1 MRMFF
6 SGFNEA
12 NSIIQIDDSH
22 FSVCFEYQDISFS
35 KANYS
40 EQESI
45 FLKWVEFLHSFNY
58 NDHIQVVC
66 AGKPLKTENYKKDFI
81 YNTENL
87 SDNEYKIASEF
98 NTAIENAI
106 GNKDEILSETR
117 YIVITTK
124 ADNIKEAQD
133 IFFQYQLKMEEKF
146 KELKSKIRRI
156 TIQERLTTLYNVFH
170 TDLLEDA
177 GIKNI
182 VQYANDNKL
191 SVYDVIAPKDFVS
204 LREKNYINIGDKK
217 FIRVL
222 YVSKLPKSIT
232 PRFYNRITTLENSN
246 IITTLNITP
255 SNPAKVIKK
264 VNKKISGMKTERL
277 EKIKKANKNNYS
289 YDAVRDEKLE
299 DALKMLKTSG
309 KRYKRKNKNY
319 LPIMS

>member
-1 MRMFF
+1 M
-6 SGFNEA
+6 
-12 NSIIQIDDSH
+12 
-22 FSVCFEYQDISFS
+22 
-35 KANYS
+35 
-40 EQESI
+40 
-45 FLKWVEFLHSFNY
+45 KWVEFLHSFNY

-204 LREKNYINIGDKK
+204 LREK
-217 FIRVL
+217 
-222 YVSKLPKSIT
+222 
-232 PRFYNRITTLENSN
+232 
-246 IITTLNITP
+246 II
-255 SNPAKVIKK
+255 
-264 VNKKISGMKTERL
+264 
-277 EKIKKANKNNYS
+277 
-289 YDAVRDEKLE
+289 
-299 DALKMLKTSG
+299 
-309 KRYKRKNKNY
+309 
-319 LPIMS
+319 